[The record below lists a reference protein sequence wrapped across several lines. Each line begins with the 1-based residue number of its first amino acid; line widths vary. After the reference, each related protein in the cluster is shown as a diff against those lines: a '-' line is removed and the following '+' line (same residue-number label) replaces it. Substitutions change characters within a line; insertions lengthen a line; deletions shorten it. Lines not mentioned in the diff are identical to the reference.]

1 MQAALEDCLHK
12 WYGAGMSEPKGV
24 DPSVEH
30 GGGRA
35 RGGHARAERLTP
47 NQRSEISRRAAA
59 ARWDEI
65 AEAICGSPDKP
76 LRIGD
81 VEIECYVLADDRRV
95 LTQSTFLQALGRHR
109 RPNVRRERNAELPS
123 ILQAKSIE
131 PFITPAIRAKGL
143 PITFKLPNGGR
154 ASGYDAELLP
164 EVCEVYLS
172 AREADALPYQLKPIA
187 QQAEIITRGLA
198 RVGIIALVDEV
209 TGYQELRARNALGK
223 ILEAFIAKELQA
235 YVQTFPAEFYGELF
249 RLRGLDY
256 PSESVK
262 RPQYFGHLTND
273 VVYKRLAPGVLDEL
287 KRLTPRDEKG
297 RAKAKYFQR
306 LTSNLGYP
314 KLREHLGSVV
324 TLMKLSRDWKDFERK
339 LDQIHPRIGDTI
351 PLPFEEEPEGL

>member
-1 MQAALEDCLHK
+1 MIE
-12 WYGAGMSEPKGV
+12 ENIPKSG
-24 DPSVEH
+24 VEH
-30 GGGRA
+30 EDGRA
-35 RGGHARAERLTP
+35 RGGRARAEKLSQER
-47 NQRSEISRRAAA
+47 RSEISRRAAA

-131 PFITPAIRAKGL
+131 PFVTPAIRAKAF

-164 EVCEVYLS
+164 DVCDVYLR
-172 AREADALPYQLKPIA
+172 AREANALPYQLKPIA

-198 RVGIIALVDEV
+198 RVGITALVDEA
-209 TGYQELRARNALGK
+209 TGYQELRARNALAK
-223 ILEAFIAKELQA
+223 ILEAFIASELQA
-235 YVQTFPAEFYGELF
+235 YVQTFPSDFYSEMF
-249 RLRGLDY
+249 RLRGLEY
-256 PSESVK
+256 PKESVK
-262 RPQYFGHLTND
+262 RPRYFGHLTND
-273 VVYKRLAPGVLDEL
+273 IVYSRLAPGVLSEL
-287 KRLTPRDEKG
+287 KRITPRDEKG
-297 RAKAKYFQR
+297 RAKNKYFQS

-324 TLMKLSRDWKDFERK
+324 TIMKLSRDWPDFTRK
-339 LDQIHPRIGDTI
+339 LDRIHPRIGDTI
-351 PLPFEEEPEGL
+351 PLPFDEDEPDGLGL